1 MAETSK
7 ELLNPNSENS
17 YLLRLDFCLSHLL
30 ITKIISLLSFLKIEH
45 ISLSLDVT
53 PSSSDVTNNTTD
65 DFLIACSVFS

>member
-1 MAETSK
+1 MVLAETSK

-30 ITKIISLLSFLKIEH
+30 ITKIISLLSFLKIKH

-53 PSSSDVTNNTTD
+53 PSSNDVTNNTSE
-65 DFLIACSVFS
+65 DFSISY